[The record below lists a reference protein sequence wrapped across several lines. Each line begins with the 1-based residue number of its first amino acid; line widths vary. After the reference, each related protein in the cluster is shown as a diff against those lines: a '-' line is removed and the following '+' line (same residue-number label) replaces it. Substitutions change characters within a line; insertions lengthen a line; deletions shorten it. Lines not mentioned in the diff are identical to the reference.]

1 MAVAGEHRTT
11 PGRHDARDPAP
22 PVQRDPRWVRA
33 AHERFLATGELAA
46 GVDPVVAASWRR
58 SLVSGVD
65 PDDPDPLLT
74 LPAADLDAY
83 RAAHP
88 LAGAMPLVRSMLVE
102 AAVDDG
108 LVVAVSDD
116 AGRLMWVEGAG
127 RTRAAVDRVGFVEGA
142 VWREERVGTNAPGT
156 ALATRRPVQVIG
168 AEHYSRAVQGLS
180 CAAAPIRDLRDGS
193 LLGVLDVTGGR
204 AAASRVVLSLVRAT
218 VAGVERELA
227 RRTGHAPGG
236 AGPGASG
243 AVAAG
248 GLGGPGVELAVLGP
262 RPVLRGPGGERPL
275 SLRHAEILVLLAAH
289 PRGLAADELAV
300 LLHPGDLTDVSVRA
314 EVSRLRRVTGPL
326 LAQSRPYRLALSPRT
341 DADDVRAALAAGDVG
356 RALAAYPGPLLPRSV
371 APGVER
377 LRAELAAE
385 LRAAV
390 LASREV
396 GVLQAWVRTDD
407 GADDHEAWARL
418 ARLAPP
424 GSPLALRARAHL
436 DVLDRLL
443 R

>member
-1 MAVAGEHRTT
+1 MTVAGGHRTT
-11 PGRHDARDPAP
+11 PGQHGAHDPAP
-22 PVQRDPRWVRA
+22 SVQRDPRWVRA

-74 LPAADLDAY
+74 LPADDLEAY

-127 RTRAAVDRVGFVEGA
+127 RTRTAVDRVGFVEGA

-156 ALATRRPVQVIG
+156 ALATRRPVQVIE

-180 CAAAPIRDLRDGS
+180 CAAAPIRDVRDGS

-204 AAASRVVLSLVRAT
+204 AAGSRVVLSLVRAT

-227 RRTGHAPGG
+227 RRTGHAPVG
-236 AGPGASG
+236 AGP
-243 AVAAG
+243 VG
-248 GLGGPGVELAVLGP
+248 GGRPGPELAVLGP
-262 RPVLRGPGGERPL
+262 RPVLRGPDGERPL

-300 LLHPGDLTDVSVRA
+300 LLHAGDLTDVSVRA

-326 LAQSRPYRLALSPRT
+326 LAQSRPYRLALTPRT
-341 DADDVRAALAAGDVG
+341 DADDVREALAAGDVG
-356 RALAAYPGPLLPRSV
+356 RALATYPGPLLPRSV

-390 LASREV
+390 LASREAA
-396 GVLQAWVRTDD
+396 VLQAWVRTDD
-407 GADDHEAWARL
+407 GADDHEAWTRL
-418 ARLAPP
+418 ARLAPS

>member
-1 MAVAGEHRTT
+1 MALAGRDRAL
-11 PGRHDARDPAP
+11 PGHDDGRRDARGPAL

-33 AHERFLATGELAA
+33 AYERFLATGELAD

-65 PDDPDPLLT
+65 PDDPDPLLD
-74 LPAADLDAY
+74 LPAADLEAY
-83 RAAHP
+83 RATHP
-88 LAGAMPLVRSMLVE
+88 LAAAMPLVRSMLVE

-168 AEHYSRAVQGLS
+168 AEHYSRPVQGLS

-193 LLGVLDVTGGR
+193 VLGVLDVTGGR
-204 AAASRVVLSLVRAT
+204 VAGSRVVLSLVRAT

-227 RRTGHAPGG
+227 RRLADPPGGG
-236 AGPGASG
+236 AGRAPAPGA
-243 AVAAG
+243 
-248 GLGGPGVELAVLGP
+248 GVRLAVLGP
-262 RPVLRGPGGERPL
+262 RPMLRGPDGERPL
-275 SLRHAEILVLLAAH
+275 ALRHAEILVLLAAH
-289 PRGLAADELAV
+289 PRGLTADELAV
-300 LLHPGDLTDVSVRA
+300 LLHAGDLTDVSVRA
-314 EVSRLRRVTGPL
+314 EVSRLRRVVGPL
-326 LAQSRPYRLALSPRT
+326 LAQSRPYRLAVAPRT
-341 DADDVRAALAAGDVG
+341 DADDVRDALAVGDVG
-356 RALAAYPGPLLPRSV
+356 RALAAYAGPLLPRSA

-390 LASREV
+390 LACGEPD
-396 GVLQAWVRTDD
+396 VLQAWVATAD
-407 GADDHEAWARL
+407 GADDHAAWTRL
-418 ARLAPP
+418 GRLAPS

-436 DVLDRLL
+436 DVLDHLL